1 MFRASRDWM
10 AKKGEVFESE
20 PESMYFEMV
29 VLEFALPWFHLRV
42 EINTDDG
49 IYYTQVLPSG
59 IEEFKRFMKWADL
72 DERVLSVEAQVMLP
86 MHMTGRDEWTLQP
99 LVTLHEVTGADF
111 KTDWFFSVSSGAVF
125 RYGDGATLAL
135 DSALNPLLIYPRF

>member
-10 AKKGEVFESE
+10 AKKGQVFEPE
-20 PESMYFEMV
+20 PGTMCFGMV
-29 VLEFALPWFHLRV
+29 ELEFALPWFHLRV
-42 EINTDDG
+42 EINAEDG
-49 IYYTQVLPSG
+49 IYYKQVLPGG

-72 DERVLSVEAQVMLP
+72 DERVLSVKAQVMLP
-86 MHMTGRDEWTLQP
+86 MHMTGRDEWTLEP
-99 LVTLHEVTGADF
+99 LVTFHEVMGADF
-111 KTDWFFSVSSGAVF
+111 KTDWFFTVSSGAVL

>member
-10 AKKGEVFESE
+10 AKKGEIFDSE

-42 EINTDDG
+42 EINADDG

-86 MHMTGRDEWTLQP
+86 MHMTGRDEWTMQP

-111 KTDWFFSVSSGAVF
+111 KTDWFFTVPSGSVF

>member
-42 EINTDDG
+42 EINADDG

-125 RYGDGATLAL
+125 FAMGMAQHSLWTVR
-135 DSALNPLLIYPRF
+135 

>member
-10 AKKGEVFESE
+10 AKKGEIFESE

-42 EINTDDG
+42 EINADDG
-49 IYYTQVLPSG
+49 VYYTQVLPSG

-86 MHMTGRDEWTLQP
+86 MHMTGRDEWTLEP

-111 KTDWFFSVSSGAVF
+111 KTDWFFTVSSDAVF

>member
-42 EINTDDG
+42 EINADDG
-49 IYYTQVLPSG
+49 IYYTQVLLSG

-86 MHMTGRDEWTLQP
+86 MHMTGRDEWTLEP

-111 KTDWFFSVSSGAVF
+111 KTDWFFTVSSDAVF

>member
-10 AKKGEVFESE
+10 ARKGEIFE
-20 PESMYFEMV
+20 PEAKSMYFGMV
-29 VLEFALPWFHLRV
+29 ELEFALPWFHLRV
-42 EINTDDG
+42 EVLADKEN
-49 IYYTQVLPSG
+49 YYTQVLLSG
-59 IEEFKRFMKWADL
+59 IEELKQFIKWTDL
-72 DERVLSVEAQVMLP
+72 DERVLTIETQVMLP
-86 MHMTGRDEWTLQP
+86 MHMTGRDEWIMQP

-111 KTDWFFSVSSGAVF
+111 KTDWFFTVSSGAVF